1 MIDQNAV
8 IDQAVEAARNAPR
21 TPSTEWVMTG
31 FTCGVQDITH
41 DGRQEKALVF
51 WHANAP
57 DGVRL
62 VFPMSKA
69 GARQI
74 GDTLAGR
81 PTILT
86 PA

>member
-1 MIDQNAV
+1 MNQDAIINH
-8 IDQAVEAARNAPR
+8 AVEAARNAPR
-21 TPSTEWVMTG
+21 TPPTEWVMVG
-31 FTCGVQDITH
+31 FTCGVQDIER
-41 DGRQEKALVF
+41 DGKQEKALVF